1 MFVRTVFRLAQ
12 ILGAVVVASALIVGV
27 MAVLASTRRDDA
39 TPLVWQDHVTA
50 VQRGV
55 EAPADEAS
63 DASPTPVVV
72 LVFAGIVLLAVL
84 PPVPRIH
91 VHHRSYQRSD
101 WV

>member
-1 MFVRTVFRLAQ
+1 MVVRTIVRLVQ
-12 ILGAVVVASALIVGV
+12 MLGALVVAAALLTGM
-27 MAVLASTRRDDA
+27 MAVRASTSREDA
-39 TPLVWQDHVTA
+39 TPPVWRDQVTA

-55 EAPADEAS
+55 EDPAEQAT

-72 LVFAGIVLLAVL
+72 LVFAGRVLLAVL

-101 WV
+101 WI